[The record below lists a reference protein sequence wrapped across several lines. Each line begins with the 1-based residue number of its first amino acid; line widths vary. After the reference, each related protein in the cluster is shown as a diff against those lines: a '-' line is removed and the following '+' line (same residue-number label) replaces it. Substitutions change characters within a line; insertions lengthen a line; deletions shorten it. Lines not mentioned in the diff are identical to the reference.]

1 LNFFLL
7 DAVFGR
13 LHFECRPLF
22 LLGAFE
28 LTLELNLLSYRWQ
41 WLIKKQGWRWL
52 LPRVLGDGEDLV
64 LFI

>member
-7 DAVFGR
+7 DAIFGR
-13 LHFECRPLF
+13 LPFKCRPLF
-22 LLGAFE
+22 LLGALELTFE
-28 LTLELNLLSYRWQ
+28 LSLLSYRRQ